1 MNDEAVGSTSEQQTT
16 TGVEQQAGTTPD
28 QTSAQGTDATL
39 EQTAAQEAEKAKRED
54 TTPPGLKRELAELRR
69 RARDAEARAERESA
83 ERAQLMQRVLTGN
96 QPAAQQ
102 GDGRPD
108 PSKYA
113 GGEFNPEY
121 VEALTEYKARNV
133 VRAQFEEMSKAQRA
147 AAEKQQAQARVDA
160 WNKAQAAAQTKY
172 ADYDVVVEAAGADIP
187 QQAKQIIAHAK
198 DGAELLYHIAKDP
211 KLVGEF
217 AGLNAVEAAIKLGE
231 VRAELR
237 TRAKAPA
244 PVPEP
249 ITTGS
254 GGGRSSGEP
263 DPRNTEAWIAWRKK
277 QITRQG
283 SRA

>member
-1 MNDEAVGSTSEQQTT
+1 MSDDVAGNTSEPT
-16 TGVEQQAGTTPD
+16 TGVEQQAGTVPD
-28 QTSAQGTDATL
+28 QTSATGTDAST
-39 EQTAAQEAEKAKRED
+39 EQTAAQEAEKKRED

-69 RARDAEARAERESA
+69 RARDAESRADREAA

-108 PSKYA
+108 PGKYA

-133 VRAQFEEMSKAQRA
+133 VEATFKRMTEAQQQATA
-147 AAEKQQAQARVDA
+147 KQQANARVEA
-160 WNKAQAAAQTKY
+160 WNKSQAAAQSKY
-172 ADYDVVVEAAGADIP
+172 ADYDVVVEAAGSEIP
-187 QQAKQIIAHAK
+187 QQARQIIALMK
-198 DGAELLYHIAKDP
+198 DGADLLYHLAKDP
-211 KLVGEF
+211 KRLADLDG
-217 AGLNAVEAAIKLGE
+217 ANPVEITATLGE

-237 TRAKAPA
+237 TRAKKAD

-254 GGGRSSGEP
+254 GGGRSGGEP
-263 DPRNTEAWIAWRKK
+263 DPRNTEAWIAWRRK
-277 QITRQG
+277 QIARSG